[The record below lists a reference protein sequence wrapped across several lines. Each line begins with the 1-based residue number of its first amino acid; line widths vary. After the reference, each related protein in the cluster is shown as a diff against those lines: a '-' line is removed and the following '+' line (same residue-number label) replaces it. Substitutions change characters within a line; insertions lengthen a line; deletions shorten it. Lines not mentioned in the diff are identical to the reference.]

1 MLLLRYL
8 KRLITRVLHYY
19 RRQVT
24 HKVHGYN
31 NKIENKGKLINV
43 VFDIIGDNIHVII
56 GEGSVV
62 KNAIIFIRGNHHRL
76 VISKNCY
83 FGEGELWM
91 EDSHGSL
98 LIHEYTTV
106 ERGHLAVTEPYS
118 KLEIKKDC
126 MLARHVEIRTG
137 DSHSILD
144 LETGERINKAAN
156 VTLEQHVWIGAHA
169 KILKGVTIGENCIV
183 GTSSVVTKDVPPNSL
198 VVGIP
203 AKIVRSNV
211 VWKRER
217 I

>member
-1 MLLLRYL
+1 MFLLRYL
-8 KRLITRVLHYY
+8 KRSIARFLHSY
-19 RRQVT
+19 RSQAI
-24 HKVHGYN
+24 HKVQGYN
-31 NKIENKGKLINV
+31 NKIENKGRLTNV
-43 VFDIIGDNIHVII
+43 VFDIIGDNISVII

-62 KNAIIFIRGNHHRL
+62 RNAIIFIRGDHHRL

-98 LIHEYTTV
+98 LIQENTTI

-118 KLEIKKDC
+118 SIEIKKDC

-156 VTLEQHVWIGAHA
+156 VILEEHVWVGAHA
-169 KILKGVTIGENCIV
+169 KILKGVTIGKNCIV
-183 GTSSVVTKDVPPNSL
+183 GTASVVTKDVPSDSL

-203 AKIVRSNV
+203 AKVVRSNV